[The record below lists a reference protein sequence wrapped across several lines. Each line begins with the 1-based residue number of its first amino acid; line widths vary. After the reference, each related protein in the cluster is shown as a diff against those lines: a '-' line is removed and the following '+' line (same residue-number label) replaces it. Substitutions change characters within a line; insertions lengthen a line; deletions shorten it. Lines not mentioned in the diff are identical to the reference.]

1 MCAAVVSV
9 LVLSVLHLAL
19 SPDISR
25 LEKENPKK
33 TAMMEYR
40 EAEWAAKKKRLKVR
54 QAWVPYSRISPYM
67 VKAVI
72 IAEDDKFWSHEGFDF
87 EAISKALEKDLKARK
102 FRAGGS
108 TISQQLAKNLFLKPT
123 KSPVRKVREAIIT
136 WRLERTLT
144 KRRIL
149 ELYLNVAEWG
159 EGIFG
164 IEAASRHHFGK
175 PASELTSMEAARL
188 AAVLPNPRRLNASGT
203 QRYVE
208 KRANVIHNIMVKR
221 GFVIPEFE
229 EIEPGPA
236 EDAVPPDADEITGE
250 GPDVMPP
257 DMDAPAPAEG
267 PGTEPLQ
274 EDIGAGEVVQE
285 ETL

>member
-1 MCAAVVSV
+1 M
-9 LVLSVLHLAL
+9 LSMLYLAFF
-19 SPDISR
+19 PDVSR

-33 TAMMEYR
+33 TAMMEHR
-40 EAEWAAKKKRLKVR
+40 EAEWKARGKKIRVR
-54 QAWVPYSRISPYM
+54 HKWVSYSRISPHM

-87 EAISKALEKDLKARK
+87 EAMQKALEKDLKARR

-123 KSPVRKVREAIIT
+123 KSPIRKIREAIIT
-136 WRLERTLT
+136 WRLERALK

-164 IEAASRHHFGK
+164 VEAASRHHFGK
-175 PASELTSMEAARL
+175 SAAELTPMEAARL
-188 AAVLPNPRRLNASGT
+188 AVVLPNPRKLNASGS

-208 KRANVIHNIMVKR
+208 RRANVIYNIMVKR
-221 GFVIPEFE
+221 GFVVPEFE
-229 EIEPGPA
+229 ELVPGPA
-236 EDAVPPDADEITGE
+236 EEAVEPDTVPVEEGSAGMPPDAEFENEAT
-250 GPDVMPP
+250 
-257 DMDAPAPAEG
+257 APAAPG
-267 PGTEPLQ
+267 PEPGPEQ
-274 EDIGAGEVVQE
+274 QTIDRPDGIQVIE
-285 ETL
+285 